1 MKLIKF
7 FTIIVC
13 CFLLVGCGKEEVKNN
28 EVEVNTEVESETE
41 SEIIYDDFQMV
52 IEDVFTITGR
62 GTVVTGKVSLGE
74 VKTGDIIQIKK
85 QDGTYMETEVAGIE
99 MFRKMLDVAVEGD
112 NVGILLKDIER
123 TEVARGD
130 ILVK

>member
-7 FTIIVC
+7 FTIATC
-13 CFLLVGCGKEEVKNN
+13 CFLLMGCGKEEVKDNN
-28 EVEVNTEVESETE
+28 VEVNTEVETE
-41 SEIIYDDFQMV
+41 SEVVYDDFEMV

-74 VKTGDIIQIKK
+74 IKNGDVVHIKK
-85 QDGTYMETEVAGIE
+85 QDGTYMEAEITGIE

-112 NVGILLKDIER
+112 NVGILLKGIEKTDIER
-123 TEVARGD
+123 GD
-130 ILVK
+130 VLVK